1 MKNEYNEL
9 YHYKAPQLHEHVF
22 INRCSRPYKTSN
34 IDKKFRYLK
43 KCISEIYP
51 NDDFSDI
58 TPHCLRH
65 TFATFGINSGVSIKS
80 MQALLGHANTR
91 TLMDTYM
98 HTEQNDKQVSIN
110 MIEEHSV
117 IKLHT
122 TDLSDNNK
130 IQFKK
135 WSNIKRYKG
144 MDNYKNELQ
153 HRLENI

>member
-1 MKNEYNEL
+1 
-9 YHYKAPQLHEHVF
+9 
-22 INRCSRPYKTSN
+22 
-34 IDKKFRYLK
+34 
-43 KCISEIYP
+43 
-51 NDDFSDI
+51 
-58 TPHCLRH
+58 
-65 TFATFGINSGVSIKS
+65 
-80 MQALLGHANTR
+80 
-91 TLMDTYM
+91 M

-144 MDNYKNELQ
+144 IDLKIFKNFISGQ
-153 HRLENI
+153 